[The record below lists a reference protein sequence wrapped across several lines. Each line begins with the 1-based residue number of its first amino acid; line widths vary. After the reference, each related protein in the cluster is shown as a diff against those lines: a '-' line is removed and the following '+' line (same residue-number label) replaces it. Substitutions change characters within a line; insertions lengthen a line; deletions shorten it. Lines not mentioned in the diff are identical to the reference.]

1 MTRARSSFAAGATA
15 ALVLAAYGVASP
27 VGPAL
32 AQPAKPLPTIT
43 VSAFNPPSLGAF
55 IPPIIK
61 ARGLDKANGFTLEMA
76 YKPSDTYQVDYASG
90 RDEVGGSATFISE
103 ARRASQGV
111 ETICLFNVFD
121 YFAGVITTNPQIK
134 RFKDLEGK
142 EIAADTPTTAWGM
155 GQWFLTKSGVDMS
168 KVRVISQGS
177 PAMVV
182 SIQAGRVDAVWV
194 SEPTFSVMMHG
205 PNADKLH
212 SVVADHALW
221 KQLTGLSSPL
231 PFLGVAAHKS
241 WVAKNKDQA
250 QALYIA
256 YKQAAAWAM
265 ANASDAAKMIAE
277 ATKLNARALEEA
289 LKSGRLGLN
298 VQPAVNGKDTVL
310 AALQLAM
317 HAKQVE
323 KVPAAESFFY
333 TGLK

>member
-1 MTRARSSFAAGATA
+1 MVALIAAAVVV
-15 ALVLAAYGVASP
+15 LVSAQAF
-27 VGPAL
+27 

-43 VSAFNPPSLGAF
+43 VSAFNAPSLGAF

-111 ETICLFNVFD
+111 DTICLFNIFD

-134 RFKDLEGK
+134 SFKDLEGK

-194 SEPTFSVMMHG
+194 SEPTYSVMMHG
-205 PNADKLH
+205 PNADKLR

-221 KQLTGLSSPL
+221 KQLTGLSAL

-241 WVAKNKDQA
+241 WLAKNKDQA
-250 QALYIA
+250 QALYTA
-256 YKQAAAWAM
+256 YKQASLWAT
-265 ANASDAAKMIAE
+265 ANPSDAAKTIAD

-289 LKSGRLGLN
+289 ITSGRLGLN

-317 HAKQVE
+317 QARQVE
-323 KVPAAESFFY
+323 KVPAAAAFFY
-333 TGLK
+333 SGLK

>member
-1 MTRARSSFAAGATA
+1 MTIVALVVA
-15 ALVLAAYGVASP
+15 ALVAVLSA
-27 VGPAL
+27 PAL
-32 AQPAKPLPTIT
+32 AQPAKPLAVIV

-61 ARGLDKANGFTLEMA
+61 ARGFDKANGFTLEMA

-90 RDEVGGSATFISE
+90 RDEVGGSSTFISE

-111 ETICLFNVFD
+111 ETICLFNIFD
-121 YFAGVITTNPQIK
+121 YFAAVVTTNPQIK
-134 RFKDLEGK
+134 TFKDLEGK
-142 EIAADTPTTAWGM
+142 QIAADTPTTAWGM

-194 SEPTFSVMMHG
+194 SEPTYSVMLHG
-205 PNADKLH
+205 PNGDKLH
-212 SVVADHALW
+212 SVAADHALW
-221 KQLTGLSSPL
+221 KQLTGLSVPL
-231 PFLGVAAHKS
+231 PFLGVSAHKS
-241 WVAKNKDQA
+241 WLAKNRDQA
-250 QALYIA
+250 QALYTA
-256 YKQAAAWAM
+256 YKQAAVW
-265 ANASDAAKMIAE
+265 ANANPAEAAKTIAE

-298 VQPAVNGKDTVL
+298 VQPAVSGKDTIL

-317 HAKQVE
+317 QAKQVE
-323 KVPAAESFFY
+323 KVPAADTFFY

>member
-32 AQPAKPLPTIT
+32 AQPSKPLPTLT

-76 YKPSDTYQVDYASG
+76 YKPS
-90 RDEVGGSATFISE
+90 
-103 ARRASQGV
+103 
-111 ETICLFNVFD
+111 
-121 YFAGVITTNPQIK
+121 
-134 RFKDLEGK
+134 
-142 EIAADTPTTAWGM
+142 AADTPTTAWGM

-277 ATKLNARALEEA
+277 ATRLNARALEEA